1 MKYTLFTA
9 LILWLVCNP
18 FVFSQS
24 EEKIK
29 ELSEDIVQSTYAV
42 PKIPALE
49 IISADP
55 NTIARPT
62 TAREFATSLY
72 NAIDATGNVKQG
84 LAFEIKPNYIFKEP
98 IDLNNYQNN
107 KMAYML
113 ENTQISIAT
122 VATSGDSSSTDLSWG
137 IRIVIFDK
145 TDPMVNQAF
154 TQAVA
159 QQFLAEAAPENPDTS
174 DGDVEVGTLASI
186 LNRYQLE
193 FAAAHWNDSWLMV
206 AYAGGTRL
214 SGSNITQGKIV
225 GHRAWLAGG
234 LKLGHY
240 GQLGY
245 QASWSRELKTEST
258 QYFNELGLSSRLTL
272 QLGKPTINFYAEAS
286 YQPLLNKDDFKNNPE
301 VNVDKSFVWSSGFE
315 FKVSNGLWATAGLG
329 KDAERIAGQDNIQI
343 LSGLRLGFSD
353 KQRLQPQ

>member
-1 MKYTLFTA
+1 MKHA
-9 LILWLVCNP
+9 LITSLLLCFFSNQ
-18 FVFSQS
+18 FAFSQTDEKVKEAS
-24 EEKIK
+24 EEI
-29 ELSEDIVQSTYAV
+29 IQSTYSI

-49 IISADP
+49 IVSADP
-55 NTIARPT
+55 NTISRPT

-72 NAIDATGNVKQG
+72 NAIDATGRVKQG
-84 LAFEIKPNYIFKEP
+84 LAFEVKPNFIFKEP
-98 IDLNNYQNN
+98 INLQEYQNN
-107 KMAYML
+107 KMAYIL
-113 ENTQISIAT
+113 ENTQVSLAT

-137 IRIVIFDK
+137 LRIVFYDA
-145 TDPMVNQAF
+145 TDPMANSKFTNDVAQAF
-154 TQAVA
+154 LDCAPSMPGESDEEA
-159 QQFLAEAAPENPDTS
+159 ELKCLAEKIKKYKD
-174 DGDVEVGTLASI
+174 
-186 LNRYQLE
+186 E
-193 FAAAHWNDSWLMV
+193 FAKEHWNDSWLMF

-214 SGSNITQGKIV
+214 SGSQLTEGKIV

-245 QASWSRELKTEST
+245 QAHWARELKTEST

-301 VNVDKSFVWSSGFE
+301 VNIDKSFVWSSGFE

-329 KDAERIAGQDNIQI
+329 KNAERIAGEDNIQI

-353 KQRLQPQ
+353 KKRSQSN

>member
-1 MKYTLFTA
+1 MKHTLIIC
-9 LILWLVCNP
+9 LLVSLFASP
-18 FVFSQS
+18 LAFSQAEDKAKEAS
-24 EEKIK
+24 EEIIQANY
-29 ELSEDIVQSTYAV
+29 SI

-55 NTIARPT
+55 NTISRPT
-62 TAREFATSLY
+62 TAREFATGLY
-72 NAIDATGNVKQG
+72 NAIDANGNVKQG
-84 LAFEIKPNYIFKEP
+84 LAFEVKPNFIFQEP
-98 IDLNNYQNN
+98 INLKEYQEN
-107 KMAYML
+107 KMAYIL
-113 ENTQISIAT
+113 ENTQVSLAT

-137 IRIVIFDK
+137 LRIVFFDK
-145 TDPMVNQAF
+145 TDPMANKEFTANVGAAF
-154 TQAVA
+154 LDCGPSMPGDSDAEA
-159 QQFLAEAAPENPDTS
+159 ELKCLAEKIQKFKE
-174 DGDVEVGTLASI
+174 
-186 LNRYQLE
+186 E
-193 FAAAHWNDSWLMV
+193 FAREHWNDSWLMF

-214 SGSNITQGKIV
+214 SGSQITEGKIV

-245 QASWSRELKTEST
+245 QAHWSRELKTETT

-272 QLGKPTINFYAEAS
+272 QLGKPTINFFAEAS

-329 KDAERIAGQDNIQI
+329 KNAERIAGEDNIQI

-353 KQRLQPQ
+353 KKRLK